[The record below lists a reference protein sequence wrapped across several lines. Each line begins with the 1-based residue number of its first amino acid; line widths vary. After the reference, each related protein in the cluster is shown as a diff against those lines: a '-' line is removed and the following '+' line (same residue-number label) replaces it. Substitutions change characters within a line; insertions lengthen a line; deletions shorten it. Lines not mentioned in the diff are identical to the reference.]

1 MYSCESSANLERV
14 RDSLE
19 HLLLS
24 SPARMQ
30 AAQMLQVQLQ
40 SSDLTWEEPPVVR
53 SQLML
58 QLGLRVTALDRLSL
72 FFQSAVFTKA
82 QSSSRKVEGVRVAP
96 PPPEYKVICALSAQ
110 SSGKKS
116 WNLGLNGRIKS

>member
-14 RDSLE
+14 RDFLE

-58 QLGLRVTALDRLSL
+58 QLGLRVTALDRLPL
-72 FFQSAVFTKA
+72 FFQSAVFTMA
-82 QSSSRKVEGVRVAP
+82 QSSSRKGEGVRVVP
-96 PPPEYKVICALSAQ
+96 PKYKVICALSAQ

-116 WNLGLNGRIKS
+116 CNLGLNERIKS

>member
-1 MYSCESSANLERV
+1 
-14 RDSLE
+14 
-19 HLLLS
+19 
-24 SPARMQ
+24 
-30 AAQMLQVQLQ
+30 MLQVQLQ

-82 QSSSRKVEGVRVAP
+82 QSSSRKGEGVRVAP
-96 PPPEYKVICALSAQ
+96 PPSTKSSVPYPLKAQ
-110 SSGKKS
+110 
-116 WNLGLNGRIKS
+116 GRNCVT